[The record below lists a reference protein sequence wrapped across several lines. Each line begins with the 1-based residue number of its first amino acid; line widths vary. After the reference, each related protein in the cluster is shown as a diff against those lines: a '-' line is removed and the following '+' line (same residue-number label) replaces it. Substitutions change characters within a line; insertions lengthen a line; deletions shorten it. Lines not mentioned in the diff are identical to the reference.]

1 MSRNVSFTWSTCPTL
16 IPPPILRNGTCP
28 RDDNSAWFAGIAT
41 NEAVDDMLELTTHA
55 TRLAG
60 MIALTLALFL
70 MPAQDATAEDNPV
83 SIGGA
88 LGVNWVYGD
97 YDNRRGE
104 DLGDVD
110 LEIFRLNADLDHNG
124 LIGRVEYRYYN
135 DYSMMHTAWLGYQ
148 SDEVGTVRAGIVRV
162 PFGPGNY
169 GVSSSWYFDQHF
181 YVGLI
186 DDMDLGV
193 RWTTSVGGLDVD
205 LAYFFQDE
213 GHWDGNSLDSA
224 RYSYDPAIREYDTI
238 GEAGFKENGQINLR
252 VVYPMDSGGDV
263 GASIQYGRLEGTNV
277 DDSGADHFAA
287 SVHGTT
293 SFGNVKLVSQ
303 LSYYKYDITD
313 DTPWET
319 GDLILVGAYDYTDL
333 IASEGWI
340 PAVSLRYEGIDASEL
355 TWLDSVTPYV
365 EWSSILKAS
374 DEFNDSSLLTI
385 GASWYLG
392 GVYVYTDLGFSDGNL
407 FVGKSGDFGANA
419 NTDWEKRFNVNVRY
433 YFNLFK

>member
-1 MSRNVSFTWSTCPTL
+1 
-16 IPPPILRNGTCP
+16 
-28 RDDNSAWFAGIAT
+28 
-41 NEAVDDMLELTTHA
+41 MLELITHA

-110 LEIFRLNADLDHNG
+110 LEIFRLNADLNHNG
-124 LIGRVEYRYYN
+124 LIGRVEYRYY
-135 DYSMMHTAWLGYQ
+135 DGYSMMHTAWLGYQ
-148 SDEVGTVRAGIVRV
+148 SDEVGTVRAGIVRA
-162 PFGPGNY
+162 PFGPGDY

-193 RWTTSVGGLDVD
+193 RWTKSVGGLDVD
-205 LAYFFQDE
+205 LAYFFEDE
-213 GHWDGNSLDSA
+213 GHWDGDSLDSA
-224 RYSYDPAIREYDTI
+224 RYSYDPTIREYDDI
-238 GEAGFKENGQINLR
+238 GVAGFKENGQINLR
-252 VVYPMDSGGDV
+252 VVYPMEGGGDV
-263 GASIQYGRLEGTNV
+263 GASIQYGRLEGTNI

-303 LSYYKYDITD
+303 VSYYKYDITD
-313 DTPWET
+313 DTPWEGG

-340 PAVSLRYEGIDASEL
+340 PSVSLRYEGIDTSEL
-355 TWLDSVTPYV
+355 TWVDSVTPYV
-365 EWSSILKAS
+365 EWSSILKQS
-374 DEFNDSSLLTI
+374 DGFNDSSLLTI
-385 GASWYLG
+385 GASWYWG

-407 FVGKSGDFGANA
+407 FVGPSGDFGVNA
-419 NTDWEKRFNVNVRY
+419 NTEWEKRFNVNVRY

>member
-1 MSRNVSFTWSTCPTL
+1 ML
-16 IPPPILRNGTCP
+16 KLMQHAIPPV
-28 RDDNSAWFAGIAT
+28 GII
-41 NEAVDDMLELTTHA
+41 VL
-55 TRLAG
+55 G
-60 MIALTLALFL
+60 LALLL
-70 MPAQDATAEDNPV
+70 MPPHYATAQDSPV
-83 SIGGA
+83 SVGGA

-104 DLGDVD
+104 NLGDVD
-110 LEIFRLNADLDHNG
+110 LEIFRLNADLNHNN
-124 LIGRVEYRYYN
+124 LIGRVEYRWY
-135 DYSMMHTAWLGYQ
+135 DGYSMMHTAWLGYQ
-148 SDEVGTVRAGIVRV
+148 SDDFGTVRAGIVRV

-193 RWTTSVGGLDVD
+193 RWTTSIGGLNVD
-205 LAYFFQDE
+205 LAYFFRDE
-213 GHWDGNSLDSA
+213 GHWDGESLDSS
-224 RYSYDPAIREYDTI
+224 RYNYDPVTRIYDDI
-238 GEAGFKENGQINLR
+238 GEAGFKENGQFNVR
-252 VVYPMDSGGDV
+252 AVYPMDGGGDI
-263 GASIQYGRLEGTNV
+263 GASIQYGQLEGTNI

-293 SFGNVKLVSQ
+293 SFGDLKLVSQ

-340 PAVSLRYEGIDASEL
+340 PSVSLRYQGIDASEL
-355 TWLDSVTPYV
+355 SWLDSVTPYV
-365 EWSSILKAS
+365 EWSSILKTN
-374 DEFNDSSLLTI
+374 DEFNDSSLWTI
-385 GASWYLG
+385 GASWYWG
-392 GVYVYTDLGFSDGNL
+392 GVYVYTDLGFSDGNW
-407 FVGKSGDFGANA
+407 FVGQSGDFGANA
-419 NTDWEKRFNVNVRY
+419 DTDWEKRFNINVRY

>member
-1 MSRNVSFTWSTCPTL
+1 MQEPM
-16 IPPPILRNGTCP
+16 
-28 RDDNSAWFAGIAT
+28 RDKPGFIAI
-41 NEAVDDMLELTTHA
+41 
-55 TRLAG
+55 
-60 MIALTLALFL
+60 IALGLAMFVI
-70 MPAQDATAEDNPV
+70 PAGTVTAEDSPV

-104 DLGDVD
+104 SPGDVD
-110 LEIFRLNADLDHNG
+110 LEIFRLNADLSHNN
-124 LIGRVEYRYYN
+124 LIGRVEYRWY
-135 DYSMMHTAWLGYQ
+135 DGYSMMHTAWLGYQ
-148 SDEVGTVRAGIVRV
+148 SDDVGTVRAGIVRA

-193 RWTTSVGGLDVD
+193 RWTTSIGGLDVD

-213 GHWDGNSLDSA
+213 GHWDGDSLDSS
-224 RYSYDPAIREYDTI
+224 RYNYDPVTREYDGI
-238 GEAGFKENGQINLR
+238 GEAGFEEDGQINLR
-252 VVYPMDSGGDV
+252 VVYPMDGGGDV
-263 GASIQYGRLEGTNV
+263 GASIQYGRLKGTNI
-277 DDSGADHFAA
+277 DDDGAEHFAA
-287 SVHGTT
+287 SVHGTA
-293 SFGNVKLVSQ
+293 SFGDVKVVSQ
-303 LSYYKYDITD
+303 LSYYNYDITD

-340 PAVSLRYEGIDASEL
+340 PAVSLRYEGIDTSEL

-365 EWSSILKAS
+365 EWSSILKQV
-374 DEFNDSSLLTI
+374 DGFNDSSLLTI
-385 GASWYLG
+385 GASWYWG
-392 GVYVYTDLGFSDGNL
+392 GVYVYTDYGYSDGNW
-407 FVGKSGDFGANA
+407 FVGKSGDFGRNTD
-419 NTDWEKRFNVNVRY
+419 NTDWEQRFNVNVRY